1 MGLTNSVIDPPGDE
15 EIMIV
20 YFERKNGWIATW
32 TFFSGSDTSSKNP
45 I

>member
-20 YFERKNGWIATW
+20 YFERKNG
-32 TFFSGSDTSSKNP
+32 
-45 I
+45 